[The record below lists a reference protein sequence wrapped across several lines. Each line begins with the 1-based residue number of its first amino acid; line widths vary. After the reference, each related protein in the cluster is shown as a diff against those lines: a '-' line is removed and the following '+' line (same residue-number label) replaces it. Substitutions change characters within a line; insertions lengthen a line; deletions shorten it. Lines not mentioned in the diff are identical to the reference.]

1 MKRALMILAA
11 AALLVVVT
19 PSGPVGAQATTDVY
33 VVHGLNTGGQ
43 SSPDDGGSNVTVCS
57 GDTEL
62 LPDFQF
68 GEIASPLAL
77 ASGDDVP
84 VQVYANGAE
93 DPDPVDCADPQQEPL
108 IDQTVTPEGDAVAL
122 VATGNGEPFVPE
134 LLPIPLDVSCVDAG
148 SGRAVAV
155 HSANAPTVDVVN
167 TDLGRSV
174 GTFSYGE
181 QISGPLPVG
190 TYGIEVYVVDGP
202 PDPALSFDFTVT
214 EAEASIGYAV
224 GGIPVDAP
232 EPVAS
237 PFLLIPQ
244 TIAVGTCAAPATTA
258 PPTATPAP
266 PTTAAAPAAAAQPSF
281 TG

>member
-1 MKRALMILAA
+1 MKRVLLILAA
-11 AALLVVVT
+11 VALIVVVA

-43 SSPDDGGSNVTVCS
+43 SSPDEGGSNVTVCS
-57 GDTEL
+57 GDTAL

-68 GEIASPLAL
+68 GEIAGPLAL
-77 ASGDDVP
+77 SSGEDVP
-84 VQVYANGAE
+84 VQVYVNGAE
-93 DPDPVDCADPQQEPL
+93 DPDPVDCADPQQDPL
-108 IDQTVTPEGDAVAL
+108 IDQTVTPEGAAVAL

-134 LLPIPLDVSCVDAG
+134 LLPIPLDVACVDAG

-155 HSANAPTVDVVN
+155 HSANAPTVDVIN

-190 TYGIEVYVVDGP
+190 TYGIEVFVVDGP
-202 PDPALSFDFTVT
+202 TEPALSFDFSVT
-214 EAEASIGYAV
+214 EGDDSIGYAV
-224 GGIPVDAP
+224 GGIPIDSP

-237 PFLLIPQ
+237 PIVLIPQ
-244 TIAVGTCAAPATTA
+244 TIEVGTCAAPV
-258 PPTATPAP
+258 TPAP
-266 PTTAAAPAAAAQPSF
+266 TTATSAPPATVAPATAVPPSF

>member
-1 MKRALMILAA
+1 MKRVLLILAA
-11 AALLVVVT
+11 VALIVVVA

-43 SSPDDGGSNVTVCS
+43 SSPDEGGSNVTVCS
-57 GDTEL
+57 GDTAL

-68 GEIASPLAL
+68 GEIAGPLAL
-77 ASGDDVP
+77 SSGEDVP
-84 VQVYANGAE
+84 VQVYVNGAE

-108 IDQTVTPEGDAVAL
+108 IDQTVTPEGAAVAL

-134 LLPIPLDVSCVDAG
+134 LLPIPLDVACVDAG

-155 HSANAPTVDVVN
+155 HSANAPTVDVIN

-190 TYGIEVYVVDGP
+190 TYGIEVFVVDGP
-202 PDPALSFDFTVT
+202 TEPALSFDFSVT
-214 EAEASIGYAV
+214 EGDDSIGYAV
-224 GGIPVDAP
+224 GGIPIDSP

-237 PFLLIPQ
+237 PIVLIPQ
-244 TIAVGTCAAPATTA
+244 TIEVGTCAAPAT
-258 PPTATPAP
+258 PA
-266 PTTAAAPAAAAQPSF
+266 PTTATSAPPATVAPAAAVPPSF